1 MQCLLYGLRF
11 YRAGDQDMIA
21 DHAEIQV
28 TVTDNMVDGLFY
40 SVFASRY
47 FYDLFV
53 VDDFTVVNEQVAGT
67 FGNLS
72 Q

>member
-1 MQCLLYGLRF
+1 MV
-11 YRAGDQDMIA
+11 A

-47 FYDLFV
+47 FYYLFV
-53 VDDFTVVNEQVAGT
+53 VNDFTVVNEQVAGT